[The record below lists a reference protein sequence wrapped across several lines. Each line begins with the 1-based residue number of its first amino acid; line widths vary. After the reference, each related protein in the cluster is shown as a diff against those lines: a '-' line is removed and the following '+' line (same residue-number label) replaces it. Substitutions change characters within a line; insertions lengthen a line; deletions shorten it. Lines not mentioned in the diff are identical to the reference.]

1 MAASTSAAPE
11 RPPQPMIGS
20 ADGAD
25 VADALEGDRQHA
37 LAGHAAHAVGQDR
50 LPVRQRVAGADGVDG
65 AEAVGAAFFGSAGD
79 SADVRRIGCQ
89 LRDHRDIHGAFHRS
103 DDFTYQFR
111 ILAHGH
117 AVARGMGAGQVQ
129 LQAIGYGRQQFRHAH
144 EFLDAA
150 AEDRCEQ
157 EAILRHL
164 ECLEARERRLGTGI
178 GQAHGIDET
187 ARRVL
192 RIHRLA
198 IAGARCK
205 ADALGGDDAELRH
218 LVEEVLDDRRGGGD
232 DARGNRERAREGL
245 AEKRCAQGGVQE
257 ADGSARRLYGPPLT
271 L

>member
-1 MAASTSAAPE
+1 MA
-11 RPPQPMIGS
+11 PMS
-20 ADGAD
+20 
-25 VADALEGDRQHA
+25 
-37 LAGHAAHAVGQDR
+37 
-50 LPVRQRVAGADGVDG
+50 GV
-65 AEAVGAAFFGSAGD
+65 F
-79 SADVRRIGCQ
+79 GCQ
-89 LRDHRDIHGAFHRS
+89 LRDHRDIHGAFTAATIS
-103 DDFTYQFR
+103 AYQFR

-150 AEDRCEQ
+150 AEDRGQQ

-164 ECLEARERRLGTGI
+164 ECLEARERRLGAGI

-232 DARGNRERAREGL
+232 DARGDRERAREGL
-245 AEKRCAQGGVQE
+245 AEKRCAQGG
-257 ADGSARRLYGPPLT
+257 SRKLT
-271 L
+271 GLRGDYTGRP